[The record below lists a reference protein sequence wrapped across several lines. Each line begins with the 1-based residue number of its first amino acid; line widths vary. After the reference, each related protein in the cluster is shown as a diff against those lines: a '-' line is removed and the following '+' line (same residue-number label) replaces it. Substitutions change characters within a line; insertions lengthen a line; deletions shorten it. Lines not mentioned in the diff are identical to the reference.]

1 MPEET
6 TTEVKEVQPSKNEV
20 KQIKEIQTALNTKGF
35 ECQVDGVLG
44 PVTTTAIKR
53 FQSEKRSRLKVD
65 GVAGEKTLALL
76 LEK

>member
-6 TTEVKEVQPSKNEV
+6 VDVKETQSLTTEI

-35 ECQVDGVLG
+35 ACKVDGVLG
-44 PVTTTAIKR
+44 PVTTNAIKR

-65 GVAGEKTLALL
+65 GVPGEKTLALL

>member
-6 TTEVKEVQPSKNEV
+6 ITEVKDVQPSKAET
-20 KQIKEIQTALNTKGF
+20 KQIKEIQTALNTKSF

-44 PVTTTAIKR
+44 PVTINAIKR

-65 GVAGEKTLALL
+65 GVPGEKTLALL

>member
-6 TTEVKEVQPSKNEV
+6 ITEVKDVQPSKVEA

-44 PVTTTAIKR
+44 PVTTNAIKR

-65 GVAGEKTLALL
+65 GVPGEKTLALL

>member
-1 MPEET
+1 MSEELNVD
-6 TTEVKEVQPSKNEV
+6 VKDQPVTKADV
-20 KQIKEIQTALNTKGF
+20 KQIKSIQTALNEKGF

-53 FQSEKRSRLKVD
+53 FQSQKRSRLKVD
-65 GVAGEKTLALL
+65 GVAGDKTLALL

>member
-6 TTEVKEVQPSKNEV
+6 VVEVQPTKTDI
-20 KQIKEIQTALNTKGF
+20 KQNKTIQTALNEKGF
-35 ECQVDGVLG
+35 TCQVDGNLG
-44 PVTTTAIKR
+44 PITTNAIKR

-65 GVAGEKTLALL
+65 GVPGEKTLALL

>member
-6 TTEVKEVQPSKNEV
+6 VVEVQPTKTDI
-20 KQIKEIQTALNTKGF
+20 KQNKTIQTIQTALNEKGF
-35 ECQVDGVLG
+35 TCQVDGILG
-44 PVTTTAIKR
+44 PITTNAIKR

-65 GVAGEKTLALL
+65 GVPGEKTLALL